1 MNLSRLLAERAANDQ
16 PLRIALIGCGK
27 FATMYL
33 TQARLTPGIHVVGIA
48 DLDLGRARKNLGAA
62 GWPQAQF
69 SAPTIDAALASGG
82 TCLSENASTLI
93 NTQALDVVIEATGA
107 PRAGI
112 RHCREAIAAG
122 HHIVMVNVEADVLAG
137 PLLAQE
143 AAQAGVIYSLAWG
156 DQPALICEHVD
167 WARSCGFE
175 VTAAGKGTRYLPDY
189 HSLTPDNVWN
199 VLREYLDFDDPGSIN
214 LQMFN
219 SFLDGSKSAI
229 EMTAVC
235 NATGLMPQ
243 DAGLQFPPA
252 SRFELADVCKP
263 RTDGGSLTRHGTTEV
278 VSSLT
283 RAGKT
288 VPHHLAM
295 GTFVVVKAGSD
306 YARQCLREYHMLPDK
321 TGNYGALYRPTHM
334 IGLELG
340 VSIASVALRDE
351 PTGQPVCFSS
361 DVVATAKRELKA
373 KEILDGE
380 GGHCVFGQQMPA
392 DRALSARALPLGLS
406 GGVRLTRNVAKG
418 QILCHDDVELD
429 FTDEAVRAREAMVQ
443 AFSPL
448 QSENGA
454 SLDDT
459 GERIPR

>member
-243 DAGLQFPPA
+243 DAGLQSPPA

-263 RTDGGSLTRHGTTEV
+263 RTM
-278 VSSLT
+278 
-283 RAGKT
+283 A
-288 VPHHLAM
+288 A
-295 GTFVVVKAGSD
+295 A
-306 YARQCLREYHMLPDK
+306 
-321 TGNYGALYRPTHM
+321 
-334 IGLELG
+334 
-340 VSIASVALRDE
+340 
-351 PTGQPVCFSS
+351 
-361 DVVATAKRELKA
+361 
-373 KEILDGE
+373 
-380 GGHCVFGQQMPA
+380 
-392 DRALSARALPLGLS
+392 
-406 GGVRLTRNVAKG
+406 
-418 QILCHDDVELD
+418 
-429 FTDEAVRAREAMVQ
+429 
-443 AFSPL
+443 
-448 QSENGA
+448 
-454 SLDDT
+454 
-459 GERIPR
+459 